1 MNKNI
6 NSLNQK
12 IAHNSIIQTIG
23 KAVSVFF
30 GVVALA
36 IMTRYLG
43 PEKFGQY
50 AIVVAFLQFF
60 AIMADIGLM
69 LVATQM
75 ISSPNVDVQKTL
87 NNLFTFRICASIM
100 FFSVALI
107 AVLFFPY
114 SPIIKISVFIFVIS
128 FFLLSLIQVLTSL
141 FQKELK
147 IIKVTLADIIGK
159 ATIVLFISL
168 AAYFDLGLIGVFI
181 AGIIGTLLNFS
192 YLFFSANKIVKI
204 SFAFD
209 FDIWKKIIKKSWPIA
224 ISIAFNLV
232 YLKADTIILSLTH
245 TNLDVGI
252 YGFSFRFLEILI
264 MIPTMFMGL
273 ILPLLSN
280 YWVAKN
286 FNKFKDTLQ
295 MAFNAIIIM
304 AVPMVVG
311 TFFLANKIVVLIA
324 KEDFISAAPVLKI
337 IILASA
343 MVFIGTLYGHTIVA
357 LEKQRQMI
365 WAYAIT
371 AIISLA
377 AYLIFI
383 PKYSYFGAAWATVFA
398 ETLIAIICFWMVVKT
413 TKILPDIKIFF
424 KALFA
429 SGVMAVVLHRFQN
442 QHIIL
447 LLPMSIAVYLI
458 SLYLLKGFSKELIS
472 KIFEIKN

>member
-1 MNKNI
+1 MDKNV
-6 NSLNQK
+6 NSLNKK
-12 IAHNSIIQTIG
+12 IAHNSIIQTAG
-23 KAVSVFF
+23 KSISVFL

-60 AIMADIGLM
+60 AILADMGLM

-75 ISSPNVDVQKTL
+75 ISRPNVDVQKIL
-87 NNLFTFRICASIM
+87 SNLFTFRICASSV
-100 FFSVALI
+100 FFSAALI
-107 AVLFFPY
+107 TVLFFPY
-114 SPIIKISVFIFVIS
+114 TPIIKIAVFIFTIS

-147 IIKVTLADIIGK
+147 IIKVTIADIIGK
-159 ATIVLFISL
+159 ATIVLLVAL
-168 AAYFDLGLIGVFI
+168 AAYFDLGLIGIFV
-181 AGIIGTLLNFS
+181 AGIIGTLFNFG

-204 SFAFD
+204 RFSFD
-209 FDIWKKIIKKSWPIA
+209 FDIWRKIIKKSWPIA

-245 TNLDVGI
+245 TNADVGI

-264 MIPTMFMGL
+264 MLPTMFMGL

-280 YWVAKN
+280 YWAAKN
-286 FNKFKDTLQ
+286 FNQFKKTLQ
-295 MAFNAIIIM
+295 MAFNVIIIM

-337 IILASA
+337 IVLASA
-343 MVFIGTLYGHTIVA
+343 MVFVGTLYGHVIVA

-365 WAYAIT
+365 WAYAVT
-371 AIISLA
+371 AILSLT

-383 PKYSYFGAAWATVFA
+383 PRYSYFGAAWATLFA
-398 ETLIAIICFWMVVKT
+398 ETLIAAICFWMVAKT
-413 TKILPDIKIFF
+413 TKILPDITIFF
-424 KALFA
+424 KVLLA
-429 SGVMAVVLHRFQN
+429 SGVMAVALYRFQN

-447 LLPMSIAVYLI
+447 LLPMSIVVYLV

-472 KIFEIKN
+472 EIIKIR